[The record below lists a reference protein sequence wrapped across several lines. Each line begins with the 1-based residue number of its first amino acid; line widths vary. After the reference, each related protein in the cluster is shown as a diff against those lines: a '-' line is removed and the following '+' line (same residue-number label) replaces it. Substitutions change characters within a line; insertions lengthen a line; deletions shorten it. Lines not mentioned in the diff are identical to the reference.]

1 MEVMTETEAARTRPV
16 EYPES
21 DGQPMAESDDHADE
35 LRAAVVT
42 LRDHFARRTPDVYV
56 SGNNF
61 LYYVEGDPRQCVSPD
76 CYVVKGVA
84 NHRRPIFKVWQEGGH
99 RPCFALELTS
109 RSTRKNDL
117 GDKMSTYRDDL
128 GVAEYFLFDLTRD
141 WVPEGLRGYRL
152 EAGVYQA
159 IAPDA
164 RGRLPSRELA
174 LELGLDGDRL
184 RFYEPGAAEPL
195 LRQDERADRAEA
207 AAERAL
213 AVAEHERAV
222 AEHERAAAEH
232 ERAVAERERAAA
244 ERARSEAS
252 AAAERAAKAEAEV
265 ARLREEL
272 KRLRRP

>member
-42 LRDHFARRTPDVYV
+42 LRDHFAARTPDVYV

-61 LYYVEGDPRQCVSPD
+61 LYYVEGDPKQCVSPD

-152 EAGVYQA
+152 EAGVYQP
-159 IAPDA
+159 ILPDA
-164 RGRLPSRELA
+164 RGRLSSH
-174 LELGLDGDRL
+174 ELGLDLGIVGEQL
-184 RFYEPGAAEPL
+184 RFFEPAAQEPL

-207 AAERAL
+207 AAERAQ
-213 AVAEHERAV
+213 AVAEHERAL
-222 AEHERAAAEH
+222 AEQA
-232 ERAVAERERAAA
+232 RAAA
-244 ERARSEAS
+244 ERARAEAVVER
-252 AAAERAAKAEAEV
+252 ERAAKAEAELK
-265 ARLREEL
+265 RLREEL
-272 KRLRRP
+272 DRLRGR

>member
-42 LRDHFARRTPDVYV
+42 LRDHFAARTPDVYV

-61 LYYVEGDPRQCVSPD
+61 LYYVEGDVRQVVSPD

-84 NHRRPIFKVWQEGGH
+84 NHRRPIFKVRQEGGH

-109 RSTRKNDL
+109 RTTRKNDL

-152 EAGVYQA
+152 ADGVYQPILA
-159 IAPDA
+159 DA
-164 RGRLPSRELA
+164 RGRLASHELA
-174 LELGLDGDRL
+174 LELAIAGEQL

-195 LRQDERADRAEA
+195 LRQDERAERAQA
-207 AAERAL
+207 AAERAQ
-213 AVAEHERAV
+213 AVAEHERAL
-222 AEHERAAAEH
+222 AEHARAA
-232 ERAVAERERAAA
+232 AERERASA
-244 ERARSEAS
+244 ERARAEAS

-265 ARLREEL
+265 RRLREEL
-272 KRLRRP
+272 ERLRGR